1 MKYKKKTDDFC
12 SLIFRFKT
20 DRWQTCDTDIQ
31 QINHGLC
38 FTGWKHTCY
47 DVDEQQNTRWFS
59 HSVLQRENII
69 VPNLQYKQKTD
80 EFASRFYKLKTDLWQ
95 FLNTTRKPNAVL
107 QVWIRPVTKLNHRS
121 KTWFSFTSLN
131 LACDKVELQF
141 QNMILF
147 FRTKTDLFQDWNT
160 NFSID
165 M

>member
-1 MKYKKKTDDFC
+1 MSVLKYKKKTDDFC

-121 KTWFSFTSLN
+121 KTWFSFTSLYPD
-131 LACDKVELQF
+131 CDKVEPQ
-141 QNMILF
+141 I
-147 FRTKTDLFQDWNT
+147 
-160 NFSID
+160 
-165 M
+165 